1 MHATPIFPSNKYFI
15 WPSNSST
22 LYSNSI
28 YQGLFVS
35 IFVLYLK
42 KPLTLA
48 FSIFYSIYLFSFYCM
63 YMHVYVYSQ
72 TKNDSD
78 TRYIFFY

>member
-1 MHATPIFPSNKYFI
+1 MHANQFSQVI
-15 WPSNSST
+15 ST
-22 LYSNSI
+22 LFGPLTLALSI
-28 YQGLFVS
+28 LILFYQGLFVS

-72 TKNDSD
+72 TKMIQTPD
-78 TRYIFFY
+78 IFFY